1 VDFTRCIA
9 STEKSGNWFRSRG
22 HHKRG
27 RRSNLDSGLKTHIL
41 RVQPTVCW
49 GRPAPFMDNKQR
61 KPGSNWWYLLLLV
74 PFVGTLWVPFYNS
87 VEPAWAG
94 IPFFY
99 WYQMLMVF
107 IGAGIT
113 AIVYFA
119 TE

>member
-1 VDFTRCIA
+1 VPIA
-9 STEKSGNWFRSRG
+9 SA
-22 HHKRG
+22 
-27 RRSNLDSGLKTHIL
+27 LDSGSKTHII
-41 RVQPTVCW
+41 RVQETVCF
-49 GRPAPFMDNKQR
+49 GTDPASSMDNKKP
-61 KPGSNWWYLLLLV
+61 KPGGNWWYLLLLV

-119 TE
+119 TQ